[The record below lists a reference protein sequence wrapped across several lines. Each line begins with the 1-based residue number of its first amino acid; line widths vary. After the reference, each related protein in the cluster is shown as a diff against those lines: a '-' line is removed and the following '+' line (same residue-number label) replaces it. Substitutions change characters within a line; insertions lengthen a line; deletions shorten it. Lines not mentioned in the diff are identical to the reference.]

1 MDAYFYKIKRYFA
14 SRLQYTR
21 NLLSRVIQL
30 ALPLWQRLPI
40 TSQFIVRPYNYQ
52 IQTSTWVAQSHQ
64 RSKHYSAG
72 YIHLT
77 REHRIMRKAPGTLD
91 DHPHWKFD
99 ARTHDAPAT
108 FVAVVPGGKVVGGN
122 GAVVTSDNQLLFDVS
137 KEFGVKEPEQHS
149 LFRRWRASRLR
160 YFETSV
166 AVVATAGHQNY
177 FHWMFDALPRID
189 LIQKSTLQ
197 PELFVCNYQSSF
209 QFESLQR
216 LGITA
221 QQIIDSNYDLHVQA
235 QQLIVPSLP
244 GRTGN
249 MTKQSCDFLRK
260 TFLTEQSGTNERP
273 LRLYISRTEAPSR
286 RILNEDSVLA
296 QLAYHNFQ
304 VIKPEHLSIAE
315 QALLFSSAEIVIA
328 PHGAG
333 LTNLVFCSP
342 GTTVIEFFS
351 PRYVNVCYWAL
362 SNLLDL
368 QYYYL
373 LGIGEIP
380 PEYYDPHDVGC
391 DIIVNV
397 NQLNELLEKAVSG

>member
-1 MDAYFYKIKRYFA
+1 MNFKRYVI
-14 SRLQYTR
+14 SRLQYIR
-21 NLLSRVIQL
+21 NCSVIQL
-30 ALPLWQRLPI
+30 TLPLWQRLPV
-40 TSQFIVRPYNYQ
+40 TSQFIVRPRSYQ
-52 IQTSTWVAQSHQ
+52 VQTSTWVAQSRQ
-64 RSKHYSAG
+64 RIKHHSAG
-72 YIHLT
+72 YLPLT
-77 REHRIMRKAPGTLD
+77 PEHQITRKAPGTLD
-91 DHPHWKFD
+91 EQPHWKFD

-108 FVAVVPGGKVVGGN
+108 FVAIVPGGKVVGGS

-137 KEFGVKEPEQHS
+137 KEFGVKNPEQHS
-149 LFRRWRASRLR
+149 LFRKWRASRLR

-166 AVVATAGHQNY
+166 AVVATAGSQGY

-189 LIQKSTLQ
+189 LIQKSKLQ
-197 PELFVCNYQSSF
+197 PKLFVCNYQSSF

-216 LGITA
+216 LGITT
-221 QQIIDSNYDLHVQA
+221 QQIIDSNYDTHVQA

-260 TFLTEQSGTNERP
+260 TFLTEQSGNNERP
-273 LRLYISRTEAPSR
+273 LRLYISRTEAQSR

-296 QLAYHNFQ
+296 QLAPHNFQ
-304 VIKPEHLSIAE
+304 VIKPEHLSIEE

-333 LTNLVFCSP
+333 LTNLVFCPP
-342 GTTVIEFFS
+342 GTAVIEFFS

-373 LGIGEIP
+373 LGDGERP
-380 PEYYDPHDVGC
+380 PEFHDPHDVGC
-391 DIIVNV
+391 DIVVNV
-397 NQLNELLEKAVSG
+397 SQFNKLLEKIITE